1 MSKIWIKLYF
11 IYIFVKCVYNKCL
24 WILVVIRFPYE
35 LNLNI
40 CFLLFIEIPQW
51 KYALCLSGLSLCN
64 YQCAM
69 CSLCIRAIMYIDIMQ
84 NKHLSI
90 YLFNLNRRQI
100 YLKFYSPC
108 WNKIIVGGGQ
118 GPAKGPPK
126 NKVNV
131 FRRQYAAPH
140 IVFFFSCNW
149 QIDFYFLNK

>member
-108 WNKIIVGGGQ
+108 WNKIIVGGGD
-118 GPAKGPPK
+118 GGGSSE
-126 NKVNV
+126 VCV
-131 FRRQYAAPH
+131 AATLTLK
-140 IVFFFSCNW
+140 IIFISNAMIICLDSLFF
-149 QIDFYFLNK
+149 Y